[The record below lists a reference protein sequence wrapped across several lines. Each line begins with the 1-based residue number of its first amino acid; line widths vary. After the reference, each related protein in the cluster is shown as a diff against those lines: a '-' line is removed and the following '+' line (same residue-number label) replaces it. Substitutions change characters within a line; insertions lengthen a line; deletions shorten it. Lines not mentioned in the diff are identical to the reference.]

1 MNQETEQMDE
11 EWRAISPAD
20 IDRNGAVVLSSQKA
34 RLWAL
39 VLEAKSLSC
48 RIEPEADGRQLLV
61 RAADL
66 RAALTELAAFEEEN
80 RNWPP
85 LPPLSR
91 PLVENTLATV
101 SALLLLAIFHNLTL
115 LDLSLAGHAVVN
127 WSSLGNADAA
137 RILAG
142 EWWRT
147 VTALTLHADWL
158 HLFSN
163 LTIGGFFIALLC
175 NELGSGLSW
184 TVLLGAGT
192 LGNLVNAWCQ
202 PLNHHSVGASTMV
215 FGAVGA
221 LAALSMVR
229 YRYSLQKRWGLPV
242 AASLA
247 LLALL
252 GTEGKNVDLGAHLFG
267 FGYGVCL
274 GILAESLTARFGRP
288 GPLFNALLSLAGAA
302 LVLTAWWCA
311 LHGGF
316 SPVH

>member
-1 MNQETEQMDE
+1 MNTETEQADE
-11 EWRAISPAD
+11 EWQAITPAD
-20 IDRNGAVVLSSQKA
+20 INKDTTVTLSSQKA
-34 RLWAL
+34 GLWAL
-39 VLEAKSLSC
+39 VLEAKSLPC
-48 RIEPEADGRQLLV
+48 RIEPEADNRQLLV
-61 RAADL
+61 RPHDFQS
-66 RAALTELAAFEEEN
+66 ALTELRSFEEEN

-85 LPPLSR
+85 LPPPSR
-91 PLVENTLATV
+91 PLVENTLAALSV
-101 SALLLLAIFHNLTL
+101 LLLLAIFHNLTQ
-115 LDLSLAGHAVVN
+115 LDISLAEHPVVN
-127 WSSLGNADAA
+127 WKDLGNADAA

-163 LTIGGFFIALLC
+163 LTIGGFFIVLLC
-175 NELGSGLSW
+175 GELGSGLSW
-184 TVLLGAGT
+184 TVLLGAGA

-221 LAALSMVR
+221 LAAITMVR
-229 YRYSLQKRWGLPV
+229 YRFSLQKRWGLPV

-274 GILAESLTARFGRP
+274 GILAESLTGRFGRP
-288 GPLFNALLSLAGAA
+288 GPLLNVLLSLAGAA
-302 LVLTAWWCA
+302 VVLVSWWRA
-311 LHGGF
+311 LH
-316 SPVH
+316 